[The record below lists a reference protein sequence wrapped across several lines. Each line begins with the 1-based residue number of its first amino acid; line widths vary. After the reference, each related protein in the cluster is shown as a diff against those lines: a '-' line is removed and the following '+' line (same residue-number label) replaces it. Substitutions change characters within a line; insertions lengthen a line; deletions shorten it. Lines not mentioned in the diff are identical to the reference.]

1 MTLKN
6 KESTG
11 LCKIKAEKFNL
22 VSVKKESSVVQKS
35 HYLNYAIILRALFVP
50 FFFFKQLVIFVRN
63 EQPSSYKK

>member
-6 KESTG
+6 KESTC

-50 FFFFKQLVIFVRN
+50 FFFFFN
-63 EQPSSYKK
+63 N

>member
-6 KESTG
+6 KESTC

-50 FFFFKQLVIFVRN
+50 FFFNNLNICSQWAAIYL
-63 EQPSSYKK
+63 

>member
-1 MTLKN
+1 MILKN
-6 KESTG
+6 EESTC

-50 FFFFKQLVIFVRN
+50 FFFLTI
-63 EQPSSYKK
+63 SYICLQWAAIYL